1 MGGSQGRRWCRRRR
15 RAPKVHQ
22 DRTRAV
28 ESIARSAQ
36 LGSVRLICAE
46 TPGQRGSVDWLLE
59 CTFPSWWRGRAEPQP
74 GPQVERPQQREDER
88 PWRRRGAAH
97 AWPAGEGGPGSAHPA
112 HPSRRVVV
120 TGSCVRAPGLIW
132 VRGPTRVRRQDD
144 RWGVPPSAR
153 PRSLLRPST
162 DQPWRQGT
170 GGRWPRHICLPM
182 GGHAPAISVRPP
194 QARAAGAP
202 RPGRG
207 RRRRAPAWCGAP
219 GGRACAPPPGSPGCR
234 PGGP

>member
-1 MGGSQGRRWCRRRR
+1 LVVNPPRERPSAWSAGSTATRPPGGSAW
-15 RAPKVHQ
+15 
-22 DRTRAV
+22 
-28 ESIARSAQ
+28 RSP
-36 LGSVRLICAE
+36 LSVQRS
-46 TPGQRGSVDWLLE
+46 PGQRGSVDWLHGVHLPLVVAWPRR
-59 CTFPSWWRGRAEPQP
+59 TQP

-97 AWPAGEGGPGSAHPA
+97 AWPAREGGPGSAHPA

-120 TGSCVRAPGLIW
+120 TGSCVRAPSLIW

-144 RWGVPPSAR
+144 RWGVPRSAR

-202 RPGRG
+202 PPGPW
-207 RRRRAPAWCGAP
+207 RRRRAPAGCGAP
-219 GGRACAPPPGSPGCR
+219 GGRACAPPPRWPGCR
-234 PGGP
+234 PGEP